1 MLDGVERDVPAAE
14 ADWVGGV
21 AGSRRTRVGGSLGF
35 EARAAMRGSV
45 ADWFL
50 KCCCCCSMDV

>member
-1 MLDGVERDVPAAE
+1 MLDERERETPAAA
-14 ADWVGGV
+14 ADWEGGV
-21 AGSRRTRVGGSLGF
+21 AGSKTTRVGGSLGV

-50 KCCCCCSMDV
+50 KCCCCWSMEE